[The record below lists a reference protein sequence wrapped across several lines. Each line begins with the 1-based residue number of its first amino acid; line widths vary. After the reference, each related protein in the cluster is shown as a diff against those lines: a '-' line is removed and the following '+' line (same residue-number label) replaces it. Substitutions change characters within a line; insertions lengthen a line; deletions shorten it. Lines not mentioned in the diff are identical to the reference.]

1 MPFGEDLTLRGKTHS
16 SSISANCGRVNQISA
31 YSLPM
36 PLSAIPPASASPPG
50 LRAIGVFLL
59 FGATMACLAGVTL
72 VLPGTVLDRMWALN
86 PRAYKE
92 LAPLGR
98 AVGVVFLVLAMAL
111 AAAGLGW
118 FKRRRWGWQLAV
130 AIFATQV
137 SGDLVQFLTGHVREG
152 AAGMAIAGAILLYI
166 VRPRVRAAF
175 SVSPK

>member
-1 MPFGEDLTLRGKTHS
+1 M
-16 SSISANCGRVNQISA
+16 
-31 YSLPM
+31 
-36 PLSAIPPASASPPG
+36 
-50 LRAIGVFLL
+50 
-59 FGATMACLAGVTL
+59 